1 MCLTDNQ
8 FKNLPA
14 GDVVDKLIDEW
25 KTQKLEGVTDMNG
38 VFQYQIVKGLYN
50 MTVEHPKTGQII
62 KREVL
67 VTSKNTEDIFIQL

>member
-25 KTQKLEGVTDMNG
+25 KTKNLEGFTDKNG
-38 VFQYQIVKGLYN
+38 VFQYQIVKGSYN
-50 MTVEHPKTGQII
+50 LTVEHPNTGQII
-62 KREVL
+62 RKEVR